1 MTVIYNFEKLN
12 FSGISY
18 GGHGGSKRGVII
30 DNEKWFLK
38 YPKSTKSMKNVELS
52 YNTAPI
58 SEYIGSKIYSD
69 IGIETH
75 DTKLGYANEKIV
87 VACRDFLNNSEVI
100 IDYNMIKN
108 EYDENVEK
116 SVLSLN
122 SSSDNSNNDI
132 EEVFVMMEN
141 NPYFKSIP
149 ELKTRFWDMFV
160 VDAFIGNNDRN
171 EGNWGLVLDKETN
184 KLRIAPVFDNGA
196 AFYNKAT
203 DDKLLNI
210 YENEFK
216 FNQSVYESAISV
228 YRQNGIP
235 INPLKYIKRMDNMEC
250 NKAILRI
257 IPKINMENIKNIIN
271 KIPSEFNGI
280 EVVSNVKKDF
290 YIKSLQYKYDNVL
303 LPVYNKLLEKN
314 NGPITGPIT
323 GPINYEV

>member
-75 DTKLGYANEKIV
+75 DTKLGYTNKKIV

-149 ELKTRFWDMFV
+149 ELKTRFWDMFII
-160 VDAFIGNNDRN
+160 DAFIGNNDRN

-203 DDKLLNI
+203 DDKLLYI

-216 FNQSVYESAISV
+216 FNQSVNESAISV

-235 INPLKYIKRMDNMEC
+235 INPLKYIERMDNMEC

-271 KIPSEFNGI
+271 EIPSEFNGI
-280 EVVSNVKKDF
+280 KVVSNVKKDF

-303 LPVYNKLLEKN
+303 LTVYNKLLEKK
-314 NGPITGPIT
+314 
-323 GPINYEV
+323 